1 MLDGVKMEVTAYVSA
16 IRYYEATFDVDSKEE
31 AEKIAKEMYNNG
43 DMNDYEDELMSIEI
57 VGEDDG

>member
-1 MLDGVKMEVTAYVSA
+1 MKVTAYVSA
-16 IRYYEATFDVDSKEE
+16 IRYYEATFDVDLKEE

-57 VGEDDG
+57 VAEGENDG

>member
-1 MLDGVKMEVTAYVSA
+1 MKVTAYVSA
-16 IRYYEATFDVDSKEE
+16 IRYYEATFDVDPKDE

-57 VGEDDG
+57 VEE

>member
-1 MLDGVKMEVTAYVSA
+1 MKVTAYVSA

-57 VGEDDG
+57 VAEGENDG

>member
-1 MLDGVKMEVTAYVSA
+1 MKVTAYVSA

-43 DMNDYEDELMSIEI
+43 DMYDYEDELTSINI
-57 VGEDDG
+57 VGEDDEY

>member
-1 MLDGVKMEVTAYVSA
+1 MKVTAYVSA

-43 DMNDYEDELMSIEI
+43 DMYDYEDEMTSINI
-57 VGEDDG
+57 VGEDDEY

>member
-1 MLDGVKMEVTAYVSA
+1 MGCNMKVTAYVSA

-43 DMNDYEDELMSIEI
+43 DMNDYEDELTSIEI
-57 VGEDDG
+57 VGVDDE

>member
-1 MLDGVKMEVTAYVSA
+1 MKVTAYVSA

-43 DMNDYEDELMSIEI
+43 DMYDYADELTSINI
-57 VGEDDG
+57 VGENDG

>member
-1 MLDGVKMEVTAYVSA
+1 MKVTAYVFA

-43 DMNDYEDELMSIEI
+43 DMNDYEDELTSIEI
-57 VGEDDG
+57 VGVDDE

>member
-1 MLDGVKMEVTAYVSA
+1 MKVTAYVSA

-43 DMNDYEDELMSIEI
+43 DINDYEDELMSIEI
-57 VGEDDG
+57 VAEGENDG